1 MRLLYIYNACTFSS
15 GSESEALAVTG
26 QHGKDVDGLFEK
38 VSFQTAFEGVEKSR
52 SAGMKAL
59 KLPPFNEDKDDL
71 DAYLIRFELC
81 ERYDATLQT
90 FVGSGHSSRSSV
102 ITDGPN
108 GSSAGITLM
117 TVSTTLIQ
125 PVSSSASLCSRS
137 NDHGVS

>member
-1 MRLLYIYNACTFSS
+1 MILNQRRWQSLGGQHGKDVDGQSLGGQHGKDVDGQSL
-15 GSESEALAVTG
+15 GG

-81 ERYDATLQT
+81 E
-90 FVGSGHSSRSSV
+90 
-102 ITDGPN
+102 I
-108 GSSAGITLM
+108 
-117 TVSTTLIQ
+117 
-125 PVSSSASLCSRS
+125 
-137 NDHGVS
+137 